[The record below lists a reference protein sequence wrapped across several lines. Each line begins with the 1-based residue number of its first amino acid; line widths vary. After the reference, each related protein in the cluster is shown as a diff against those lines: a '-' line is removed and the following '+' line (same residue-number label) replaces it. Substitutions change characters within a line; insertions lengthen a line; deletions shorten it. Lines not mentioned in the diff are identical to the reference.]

1 MDRLADSPLKLAG
14 RSTSSS
20 ALLRQL
26 PLASS
31 PVLLLP
37 QLVSST
43 AAATGA
49 VLRSGSRF
57 CLYRHMCC

>member
-37 QLVSST
+37 QLVSSS
-43 AAATGA
+43 GCYWR
-49 VLRSGSRF
+49 RSAFRF
-57 CLYRHMCC
+57 